1 MLKGYIDVN
10 LKESIL
16 DPQGTAVK
24 EGLFKLGFDV
34 EDVRIGKHIE
44 ISFADKNIE
53 DASRMIEEMCQRL
66 LINPEI
72 ETYKYVIKE
81 D

>member
-1 MLKGYIDVN
+1 MLKAFIDVT

-24 EGLFKLGFDV
+24 EGLYKLGFQV
-34 EDVRIGKHIE
+34 EDVRVGKHIE
-44 ISFADKNIE
+44 VLLNENNMETAAAAID
-53 DASRMIEEMCQRL
+53 EMCHKL

-72 ETYKYVIKE
+72 EGYTYRIEEV
-81 D
+81 